1 MSKSE
6 FGRGNLPRLIIDEA
20 KVGLKTSSLKIDDQ
34 LTLFKIKENNDV
46 TETEDSSKVDPI
58 IENSN

>member
-1 MSKSE
+1 MKLWE
-6 FGRGNLPRLIIDEA
+6 LIIDEKVEA